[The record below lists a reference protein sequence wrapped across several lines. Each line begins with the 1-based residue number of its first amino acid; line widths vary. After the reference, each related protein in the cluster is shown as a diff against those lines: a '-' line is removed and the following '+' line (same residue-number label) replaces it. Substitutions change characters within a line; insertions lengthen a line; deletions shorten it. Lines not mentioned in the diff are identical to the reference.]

1 MKKLLLILL
10 LVPLVSFGQ
19 YSSYYGTIDVNQNI
33 NANVNV
39 NKTVTTIDYG
49 ALAAANATRARNRIE
64 ASKVKNEKDREAMIA
79 IANDP
84 SKAFDYGVDNN
95 WPAKAKFFKKK
106 NGITKGY
113 KKFTF
118 YHKIPHGSLFSRVND
133 GYNYQNI
140 SDNGI
145 ETIFQIGYINRI
157 PYVIENASLYLKNG
171 KSSERLLK
179 VLLQANK
186 TSLSDALKFKQFKIG
201 DISNNSEGEFGF
213 SGYIHKKDLNRAT
226 VFGMR
231 GYVATIISEDDFDFQ
246 ITDYYYAIDGNKI
259 ANAIAVFK
267 GDKDEINF
275 EELEGRRFYLKKL
288 IQRTIGSAQYKDVK

>member
-95 WPAKAKFFKKK
+95 
-106 NGITKGY
+106 
-113 KKFTF
+113 
-118 YHKIPHGSLFSRVND
+118 
-133 GYNYQNI
+133 
-140 SDNGI
+140 
-145 ETIFQIGYINRI
+145 
-157 PYVIENASLYLKNG
+157 
-171 KSSERLLK
+171 
-179 VLLQANK
+179 
-186 TSLSDALKFKQFKIG
+186 
-201 DISNNSEGEFGF
+201 
-213 SGYIHKKDLNRAT
+213 
-226 VFGMR
+226 
-231 GYVATIISEDDFDFQ
+231 
-246 ITDYYYAIDGNKI
+246 
-259 ANAIAVFK
+259 
-267 GDKDEINF
+267 
-275 EELEGRRFYLKKL
+275 
-288 IQRTIGSAQYKDVK
+288 